1 MSVEWCNR
9 VSVSERMFHGSVNS
23 HNSLSLPLSLQV
35 NVRVVKVGDGDDLLL
50 QLHDL
55 LLPRTL
61 FVGVSIVVPTRLADL
76 RVTAQGT
83 EDEQLQL
90 HYLLT
95 V

>member
-1 MSVEWCNR
+1 M
-9 VSVSERMFHGSVNS
+9 NS
-23 HNSLSLPLSLQV
+23 HNSLSLPLSLSPSLSSSLSLPLSLQV